1 MIIAVDGPSAAGK
14 GTIARAIATHLGYH
28 FLDTGSL
35 YRMVGLA
42 MLQAGK
48 SADDVKSAVAFAEK
62 LEPSRVADKD
72 LRTETV
78 AGMASQVAAIPEVRN
93 ALLEFQ
99 RNFAKREPGAVLD
112 GRDIGTVVC
121 PEADLKF
128 FVTASTQVRAN
139 RRLAE
144 LRSLGVKTDFQSVL
158 EDIWARDE
166 RDAERVAAP
175 TKQADDA
182 IMIDTSELDRDEVL
196 AAVMG
201 VIADH
206 MEDQK
211 TDHDTS
217 LGRR

>member
-14 GTIARAIATHLGYH
+14 GTIARAVATHLGYH

-48 SADDVKSAVAFAEK
+48 NASDVAAAVAFAK
-62 LEPSRVADKD
+62 ALEPARINDKD

-78 AGMASQVAAIPEVRN
+78 AGMASQVAAIPEVRK

-121 PEADLKF
+121 PDADIKF
-128 FVTASTQVRAN
+128 FVTASTEVRAN

-144 LRSLGVKTDFQSVL
+144 LKGLGVKTDFQSVL

-166 RDAERVAAP
+166 RDAERTTAP
-175 TKQADDA
+175 TKQADEA
-182 IMIDTSELDRDEVL
+182 IMIDTSELDKDEVL

-206 MEDQK
+206 MG
-211 TDHDTS
+211 T
-217 LGRR
+217 

>member
-14 GTIARAIATHLGYH
+14 GTIARAVATHLGYH

-42 MLQAGK
+42 MITAGK
-48 SADDVKSAVAFAEK
+48 TADDVAAAVGFAK
-62 LEPSRVADKD
+62 TLEPAKIQDRD

-78 AGMASQVAAIPEVRN
+78 AAMASEVAAIPEVRT

-99 RNFAKREPGAVLD
+99 RQFAKRQPGAILD
-112 GRDIGTVVC
+112 GRDIGTIVC
-121 PEADLKF
+121 PDADLKF
-128 FVTASTQVRAN
+128 FVTASTQVRAT
-139 RRLAE
+139 RRRAE
-144 LRSLGVKTDFQSVL
+144 LKTLGVQADYETVL
-158 EDIWARDE
+158 VDIMARDE
-166 RDAERVAAP
+166 RDANRKSAP

-182 IMIDTSELDRDEVL
+182 IMIDTSELDREEVI

-206 MEDQK
+206 MG
-211 TDHDTS
+211 T
-217 LGRR
+217 

>member
-1 MIIAVDGPSAAGK
+1 MIIAIDGPSAAGK

-28 FLDTGSL
+28 FLDTGTL

-42 MLQAGK
+42 MLNAGK
-48 SADDVKSAVAFAEK
+48 SADDVKSAVGFAET
-62 LEPSRVADKD
+62 LDPSAVQDRD

-78 AGMASQVAAIPEVRN
+78 AAMASAVAAIPEVRK

-99 RNFAKREPGAVLD
+99 RQFAKRAPGAVLD

-121 PEADLKF
+121 PDADLKF
-128 FVTASTQVRAN
+128 FVTASVQTRVT

-144 LRSLGVKTDFQSVL
+144 LKGLGLKADYETVL
-158 EDIWARDE
+158 EDIRSRDD
-166 RDAERVAAP
+166 RDASRKDAP
-175 TKQADDA
+175 TKQATDA
-182 IMIDTSELDRDEVL
+182 IMIDTSELDREEVS

-206 MEDQK
+206 MG
-211 TDHDTS
+211 T
-217 LGRR
+217 

>member
-14 GTIARAIATHLGYH
+14 GTIARAVATHLGYH

-42 MLQAGK
+42 MLNAGK
-48 SADDVKSAVAFAEK
+48 SADDVASAVGFAK
-62 LEPSRVADKD
+62 TLEPAKIQDRD

-78 AGMASQVAAIPEVRN
+78 AAMASEVAAIPEVRT

-99 RNFAKREPGAVLD
+99 RQFAKRLPGAVLD

-121 PEADLKF
+121 PDADLKF
-128 FVTASTQVRAN
+128 FVTASTQVRAT
-139 RRLAE
+139 RRRAE
-144 LRSLGVKTDFQSVL
+144 LKTLGVHTDYETVL
-158 EDIWARDE
+158 DDIMARDE
-166 RDAERVAAP
+166 RDVSRASAP

-182 IMIDTSELDRDEVL
+182 IMIDTSELDREEVI

-206 MEDQK
+206 MG
-211 TDHDTS
+211 T
-217 LGRR
+217 

>member
-14 GTIARAIATHLGYH
+14 GTIARAVATHLGYH

-42 MLQAGK
+42 MLNAGK
-48 SADDVKSAVAFAEK
+48 SADDVASAVGFAK
-62 LEPSRVADKD
+62 TLEPAKIQDRD

-78 AGMASQVAAIPEVRN
+78 AAMASEVAAIPEVRT

-99 RNFAKREPGAVLD
+99 RQFAKRQPGAVLD

-121 PEADLKF
+121 PDADLKF
-128 FVTASTQVRAN
+128 FVTASTQVRAT
-139 RRLAE
+139 RRRAE
-144 LRSLGVKTDFQSVL
+144 LKTLGVHTDYETVL
-158 EDIWARDE
+158 DDIMARDE
-166 RDAERVAAP
+166 RDASRTSAP
-175 TKQADDA
+175 TKQAEDA
-182 IMIDTSELDRDEVL
+182 IMIDTSELDREEVI

-206 MEDQK
+206 MG
-211 TDHDTS
+211 T
-217 LGRR
+217 

>member
-42 MLQAGK
+42 MLNAGK
-48 SADDVKSAVAFAEK
+48 SADDVAAAVGFAK
-62 LEPSRVADKD
+62 TLEPSKVQDRD

-78 AGMASQVAAIPEVRN
+78 AAMASEVAAIPEVRT

-99 RNFAKREPGAVLD
+99 RQFAKRQPGAVLD

-121 PEADLKF
+121 PDADLKF
-128 FVTASTQVRAN
+128 FVTASTQVRAT
-139 RRLAE
+139 RRRAE
-144 LRSLGVKTDFQSVL
+144 LKTLGVQADYETVL
-158 EDIWARDE
+158 DDIMARDD
-166 RDAERVAAP
+166 RDANRKSAP

-182 IMIDTSELDRDEVL
+182 IMIDTSELDREEVI

-206 MEDQK
+206 MG
-211 TDHDTS
+211 T
-217 LGRR
+217 

>member
-14 GTIARAIATHLGYH
+14 GTIARAVATHLGYH

-42 MLQAGK
+42 MLNAGK
-48 SADDVKSAVAFAEK
+48 SADDVTAAVGFAK
-62 LEPSRVADKD
+62 TLEPAKIQDRD

-78 AGMASQVAAIPEVRN
+78 AAMASEVAAIPEVRT

-99 RNFAKREPGAVLD
+99 RQFAKRQPGAVLD

-121 PEADLKF
+121 PDADLKF
-128 FVTASTQVRAN
+128 FVTASTQVRAT
-139 RRLAE
+139 RRRAE
-144 LRSLGVKTDFQSVL
+144 LKTLGVHTDYETVL
-158 EDIWARDE
+158 DNIMARDE
-166 RDAERVAAP
+166 RDANRKSAP

-182 IMIDTSELDRDEVL
+182 IMIDTSELDREEVI

-206 MEDQK
+206 MG
-211 TDHDTS
+211 T
-217 LGRR
+217 

>member
-14 GTIARAIATHLGYH
+14 GTIARAVATHLGYH

-42 MLQAGK
+42 MLKAGK
-48 SADDVKSAVAFAEK
+48 SADDVKAAQGFAER
-62 LEPSRVADKD
+62 LEPSQIADNE

-78 AGMASQVAAIPEVRN
+78 AAMASQVAAIPEVRK

-121 PEADLKF
+121 PKADLKF

-144 LRSLGVKTDFQSVL
+144 LKTLGIRTDFKTVL

-166 RDAERVAAP
+166 RDAERATAP

-182 IMIDTSELDRDEVL
+182 IMIDTSELEKDEVL

-206 MEDQK
+206 MG
-211 TDHDTS
+211 T
-217 LGRR
+217 

>member
-42 MLQAGK
+42 MLKAGK
-48 SADDVKSAVAFAEK
+48 SADDVKAAVGFAES
-62 LEPSRVADKD
+62 LEPSKIADKE

-78 AGMASQVAAIPEVRN
+78 AGMASQVAAIPQVRT

-121 PEADLKF
+121 PDADLKF
-128 FVTASTQVRAN
+128 FVTASTEVRAN

-144 LRSLGVKTDFQSVL
+144 LKSLGVKSDFKSVL

-166 RDAERVAAP
+166 RDAERAAAP

-206 MEDQK
+206 MG
-211 TDHDTS
+211 T
-217 LGRR
+217 

>member
-14 GTIARAIATHLGYH
+14 GTIARAVATHLGYH

-42 MLQAGK
+42 MINAGK
-48 SADDVKSAVAFAEK
+48 SAGDVASAIGFAKSLDPAK
-62 LEPSRVADKD
+62 IQDRD

-78 AGMASQVAAIPEVRN
+78 AAMASEVAAIPEVRT

-99 RNFAKREPGAVLD
+99 RQFAKRQPGAVLD
-112 GRDIGTVVC
+112 GRDIGTIVC
-121 PEADLKF
+121 PDADLKF
-128 FVTASTQVRAN
+128 FVTASTQIRAT
-139 RRLAE
+139 RRRAE
-144 LRSLGVKTDFQSVL
+144 LKTLGVQADYETVL
-158 EDIWARDE
+158 DDIMARDE
-166 RDAERVAAP
+166 RDANRKSAP

-182 IMIDTSELDRDEVL
+182 IMIDTSELDREEVI

-206 MEDQK
+206 MG
-211 TDHDTS
+211 T
-217 LGRR
+217 

>member
-1 MIIAVDGPSAAGK
+1 MIITVDGPSAAGK
-14 GTIARAIATHLGYH
+14 GTIARAVATHLGYH

-42 MLQAGK
+42 MINAEK
-48 SADDVKSAVAFAEK
+48 SAGDVASAIGFAKSLDPAK
-62 LEPSRVADKD
+62 IQDRD

-78 AGMASQVAAIPEVRN
+78 AAMASEVAAIPEVRT

-99 RNFAKREPGAVLD
+99 RQFAKRQPGAVLD

-121 PEADLKF
+121 PDADLKF
-128 FVTASTQVRAN
+128 FVTASTQIRAT
-139 RRLAE
+139 RRRAE
-144 LRSLGVKTDFQSVL
+144 LKTLGVQADYETVL
-158 EDIWARDE
+158 DDIMARDE
-166 RDAERVAAP
+166 RDANRKSAP

-182 IMIDTSELDRDEVL
+182 IMIDTSELDREEVI

-206 MEDQK
+206 MG
-211 TDHDTS
+211 T
-217 LGRR
+217 

>member
-14 GTIARAIATHLGYH
+14 GTVAKAIAKHLGYH

-42 MLQAGK
+42 MLNAGK
-48 SADDVKSAVAFAEK
+48 TADDVKAAVKFAET
-62 LEPSRVADKD
+62 LEPSSVVDKE
-72 LRTETV
+72 LRTEVV
-78 AGMASQVAAIPEVRN
+78 AAMASQVAAIPEVRQ

-99 RNFAKREPGAVLD
+99 RQFAKREPGAVLD

-121 PEADLKF
+121 PDADLKF
-128 FVTASTQVRAN
+128 FVTASTQVRAH

-144 LRSLGVKTDFQSVL
+144 LKTLGVRTDYTAVL
-158 EDIWARDE
+158 EDVMARDE
-166 RDAERVAAP
+166 RDANRTTAP
-175 TKQADDA
+175 TKPADDA
-182 IMIDTSELDRDEVL
+182 IMIDTSELDREEVI

-206 MEDQK
+206 MG
-211 TDHDTS
+211 T
-217 LGRR
+217 